1 MNGVGVRLAALGLTG
16 VASLLLLPL
25 ERMVA
30 TQMSPLAF
38 RLLSLIQPAILMLVL
53 VAIGSRLA
61 PKVGLD
67 APLVRAWVE
76 KRPVWP
82 TLKEQIPAAAA
93 TGIACGFI
101 ILLFGF
107 VSKPYLS
114 AGGAG
119 AGALQHLQVPLLT
132 KLLYGG
138 VVEELITRWG
148 LMSLFVWLLWRW
160 RRSGRVPDWNMW
172 AGNMLAALLFA
183 AGHLP
188 LLFMLAEDP
197 PNWLIGAVLLGNA
210 VPGLA
215 FGWLF
220 WRRGLEAAM
229 LAHALA
235 HVVGTALAAALA
247 LG

>member
-1 MNGVGVRLAALGLTG
+1 MRKVGLSLALLGLVG

-25 ERMVA
+25 ERLA
-30 TQMSPLAF
+30 PTQLSPVTI
-38 RLLSLIQPAILMLVL
+38 RLLSLIQPAILMLVM

-67 APLVRAWVE
+67 APLVRAWTE
-76 KRPVWP
+76 RRPVWP
-82 TLKEQIPAAAA
+82 TLREQLPAAAA
-93 TGIACGFI
+93 VGIAAGLV
-101 ILLFGF
+101 ILLFGLATA
-107 VSKPYLS
+107 PYFS
-114 AGGAG
+114 GSGPGAR
-119 AGALQHLQVPLLT
+119 ALPNLEVPLLM

-138 VVEELITRWG
+138 IVEELITRWG

-160 RRSGRVPDWNMW
+160 SRSECVPAWKMW
-172 AGNMLAALLFA
+172 AGNLLAALLFA

-188 LLFMLAEDP
+188 LLFMLAADP

-220 WRRGLEAAM
+220 WKRGLESAM

-235 HVVGTALAAALA
+235 HIVGTASAAAL
-247 LG
+247 GMS